1 MTSRLADRLV
11 AARRRRFVGR
21 ENERELFRSALVA
34 PELPFVLLHVYGPGG
49 VGKTTLL
56 KEFIAMSAELGIPAL
71 YVDARNVDPSP
82 EGVLAALQLALG
94 VTAPTHPLDVMAER
108 GGRQVLVFDTFE
120 LLAPLV
126 TWLREVLL
134 PQLPDDTLIVFA
146 DRRPPVPAWYTDPGW
161 QDLIHILALRNLSP
175 NESKDYL
182 SRRNIP
188 PEHHAEVLTF
198 THGHPLALSLVADV
212 FAHKG
217 DMRFQAEATPDV
229 VKALLEQL
237 VQKVPGPSHRTAL
250 EVCALVRVTTESL
263 LSHVLDTPEVHELF
277 DWLRGLSFIESGP
290 LGLFPHDLAREALS
304 ADLRWRNRNWYSE
317 LHRRVRNFYTA
328 SLEKASPL
336 EQQLILFDYIFLHR
350 DNPVV
355 RPYLEWQ
362 ESGTS
367 VPGAMRKEDEPKLV
381 EMVRQFEGD
390 ESAQIAAY
398 WFGRE
403 PAGVL
408 VFRDTEQNPTGFLMS
423 VSLEQATNDD
433 AEVDPAISSAR
444 RFLNANAALRSG
456 EVAKHFRF
464 WMAADTYQSVSPV
477 QSLIFVNAVRQYF
490 TPGLV
495 YSFFPTAD
503 LAFWAPLFMYA
514 DLHHVADADFEIGG
528 RRYGVYGHDW
538 RAVPVMSWLS
548 LLAEREIAAS
558 PEQAAPAPAPSPV
571 VVLSEQEFESAV
583 QEALRNFTRPDV
595 LKGSPL
601 LQSRLVI
608 ERAGAT
614 SGRGERIAALQRL
627 VTDACAYLQQSP
639 REAKFYRALFHT
651 YLKPAATQEVAAEML
666 DLPFSTFRR
675 HLKQGID
682 RVCEVLWQ
690 WELHGITTQPIS

>member
-1 MTSRLADRLV
+1 MTLRLADRLV

-21 ENERELFRSALVA
+21 ENERELFRSALAA
-34 PELPFVLLHVYGPGG
+34 PELPFIMLHVYGPGG

-56 KEFIAMSAELGIPAL
+56 KEFIAIAGEMGVPAL

-82 EGVLAALQLALG
+82 EGVMAALQLALG
-94 VTAPTHPLDVMAER
+94 LTAPENPIDVMAER
-108 GGRQVLVFDTFE
+108 GGRQVLFFDTFE

-126 TWLREVLL
+126 TWLREVML
-134 PQLPDDTLIVFA
+134 PQLPDDTLIVFG

-188 PEHHAEVLTF
+188 TEHHDEVLTF

-217 DMRFQAEATPDV
+217 DVHFQAEATPDV

-250 EVCALVRVTTESL
+250 EVCALVRVTTEAL
-263 LSHVLDTPEVHELF
+263 LSAVLDTEDVHELF

-317 LHRRVRNFYTA
+317 LHRRVRNFYTGN
-328 SLEKASPL
+328 LEKASPL

-355 RPYLEWQ
+355 RPFLEWQ

-367 VPGAMRKEDEPKLV
+367 VPGGMREEDVPKLV
-381 EMVRQFEGD
+381 EMVREFEGD
-390 ESAQIAAY
+390 ESAQIAAH
-398 WFGRE
+398 WLQRQPG
-403 PAGVL
+403 GVL

-423 VSLEQATNDD
+423 LSIEQITDAD
-433 AEVDPAISSAR
+433 AEVDPAIRNAR
-444 RFLNANAALRSG
+444 RFLNLNAPLRTG

-464 WMAADTYQSVSPV
+464 WMAADTYQAVSPI

-503 LAFWAPLFMYA
+503 AAFWAPLFAYA
-514 DLHHVADADFEIGG
+514 DLQAVPDAEFEVGG
-528 RRYGVYGHDW
+528 RRYGIYGHDW

-548 LLAEREIAAS
+548 LLAEREIATT
-558 PEQAAPAPAPSPV
+558 PDQAGPAPAPSPV
-571 VVLSEQEFESAV
+571 VVLSEQEFGSAV
-583 QEALRNFTRPDV
+583 QEVVRNYARPDA
-595 LKGSPL
+595 LKSSPL
-601 LQSRLVI
+601 LQSRLVL
-608 ERAGAT
+608 ERAGAG
-614 SGRGERIAALQRL
+614 SSRAERIAALQKL
-627 VTDACAYLQQSP
+627 VMEACDNLQSSP
-639 REAKFYRALFHT
+639 REAKFYRAIFHT
-651 YLKPAATQEVAAEML
+651 YIKPAATQELAAEML

-675 HLKQGID
+675 HLKQGMTRI
-682 RVCEVLWQ
+682 CEILWQ
-690 WELHGITTQPIS
+690 WELHGIAS